1 MKKNKPEKLNMRHLL
16 TTTILLLALS
26 LLAQAQIN
34 YSGKFEAGYMK
45 FQYNTVQVEPGPYWK
60 GDYLNDNGIDIN
72 FINGLTF
79 VNKKLFAGLGLGYL
93 NFTGTN
99 GVSLFA
105 DLEYLPLK
113 TKLTPLLNVKLGY
126 NHIWNQYEG
135 GTGTMHTEFGIGLN
149 YKLTEKFGLYLKS
162 GMLYTQ
168 QSFLIPI
175 TIGFRY

>member
-1 MKKNKPEKLNMRHLL
+1 MRYLL
-16 TTTILLLALS
+16 TTTLLLLALS
-26 LLAQAQIN
+26 LLAQGQIN
-34 YSGKFEAGYMK
+34 YAGKFEAGYMK
-45 FQYNTVQVEPGPYWK
+45 FRHNTVQVDPGPDWK
-60 GDYLNDNGIDIN
+60 GNYLNDNGIDIN
-72 FINGLTF
+72 FISGLTF

-93 NFTGTN
+93 NFAGTN
-99 GVSLFA
+99 GVSVFA

-113 TKLTPLLNVKLGY
+113 TKLTPLLNMKLGY
-126 NHIWNQYEG
+126 NHIWNQYDG
-135 GTGTMHTEFGIGLN
+135 GTGTMHTEIGIGLN

>member
-1 MKKNKPEKLNMRHLL
+1 MRHLL
-16 TTTILLLALS
+16 TTTILLLVLS
-26 LLAQAQIN
+26 MVAKAQIS

-45 FQYNTVQVEPGPYWK
+45 FRYNTIQFDQGPGGK
-60 GDYLNDNGIDIN
+60 GYYLNDNGIDIN
-72 FINGLTF
+72 YINGLTF
-79 VNKKLFAGLGLGYL
+79 VNKKIFAGLGLGYL
-93 NFTGTN
+93 NFEGTN
-99 GVSLFA
+99 GVSVFA

-113 TKLTPLLNVKLGY
+113 TKLTPLLYVKLGY
-126 NHIWNQYEG
+126 NHIWNQYDG

>member
-1 MKKNKPEKLNMRHLL
+1 MRHLL
-16 TTTILLLALS
+16 TTTILLLAFS
-26 LLAQAQIN
+26 MVAEAQIN
-34 YSGKFEAGYMK
+34 YSGKFEAGYMN
-45 FQYNTVQVEPGPYWK
+45 FRYNTVQVDPGPGWK
-60 GDYLNDNGIDIN
+60 GNYLNDNGIDIN

-79 VNKKLFAGLGLGYL
+79 ANKKIFAGLGLGYL
-93 NFTGTN
+93 NFVGTN
-99 GVSLFA
+99 GVSAFV

-126 NHIWNQYEG
+126 DHIWNQYDG

-175 TIGFRY
+175 TIGLRY